1 MLVDEPQLAR
11 RYGERARRLRE
22 DNPQAPAVER
32 PAWLGK
38 AVRAPEPAVAPRVL
52 HKTQGV
58 ASPPNPVQK
67 PPVKRRRGSLSKAD
81 AARIGAGLEALEA
94 ALLLLRKNPELN
106 KADARTQRTVD
117 ELLDSADGAF

>member
-1 MLVDEPQLAR
+1 MLLEEPQLAR

-22 DNPQAPAVER
+22 DNPQAPAVDR

-38 AVRAPEPAVAPRVL
+38 AARAPEPAVAPRVL
-52 HKTQGV
+52 HKTQGA
-58 ASPPNPVQK
+58 ASPPKPVQK
-67 PPVKRRRGSLSKAD
+67 PPVKRRRGSLPKAD

-94 ALLLLRKNPELN
+94 ALLLRKNPDLN

-117 ELLDSADGAF
+117 ELLDVADEAF